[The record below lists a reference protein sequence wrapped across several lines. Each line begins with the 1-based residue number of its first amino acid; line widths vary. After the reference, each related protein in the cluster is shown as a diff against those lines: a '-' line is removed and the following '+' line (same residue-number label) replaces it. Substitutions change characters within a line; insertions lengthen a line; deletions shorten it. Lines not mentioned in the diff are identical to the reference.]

1 MISAAIAATREPA
14 PTAALASSS
23 SHVLGSHGVKP
34 DEEQIRRSIQR
45 GVTGVAKGESATAAV
60 QSLLPAPPVA
70 LLHAHAFESHSLEPG
85 LLSKELIMIHNLTQA
100 AKRSAVKKESYAS
113 VWSKDEMDIF

>member
-34 DEEQIRRSIQR
+34 DE
-45 GVTGVAKGESATAAV
+45 AV